1 MTLFSKNWLNNR
13 WINKYFGTSS
23 NGYYVLVS
31 LLLMVCLQIIDSQ
44 NFRFQQDWVQKA
56 EFWRVVTA
64 HWIHFSWQHL
74 LLNSLGLVLIVA
86 IARPAWSIGRWIVY
100 NLLLAI
106 GISML
111 LTWFNPELTWY
122 VGYSGV
128 LFGVFLLA
136 AIELFKTERII
147 ALLLGLGVCIKVVLE
162 QTGSV
167 AVTTSDFIG
176 VPVIIDAHL
185 YGILLALAIT
195 LAFALGNQIYIA
207 ITQLKLKNNV
217 K

>member
-1 MTLFSKNWLNNR
+1 MILSNNSLFKKNLISHYLGASSSWLFVVASL
-13 WINKYFGTSS
+13 I
-23 NGYYVLVS
+23 VMVS
-31 LLLMVCLQIIDSQ
+31 LQIIDSQ
-44 NFRFQQDWVQKA
+44 SFRFQQDWIQKA
-56 EFWRVVTA
+56 EFWRVITA
-64 HWIHFSWQHL
+64 HWIHFNWQHL
-74 LLNSLGLVLIVA
+74 LLNGLGLVLCVA

-111 LTWFNPELTWY
+111 FTWLNPELDWY

-136 AIELFKTERII
+136 AIDLYKTEQVI
-147 ALLLGLGVCIKVVLE
+147 ALLLGIGVCSKVVLE
-162 QTGSV
+162 QTSSV

-185 YGILLALAIT
+185 YGVLLALIM
-195 LAFALGNQIYIA
+195 ALGSQVYTI
-207 ITQLKLKNNV
+207 V
-217 K
+217 R

>member
-1 MTLFSKNWLNNR
+1 MTSFNKDLLNNN
-13 WINKYFGTSS
+13 WINKYIGASAS
-23 NGYYVLVS
+23 WWYVVAS

-56 EFWRVVTA
+56 EFWRIITA
-64 HWIHFSWQHL
+64 HWIHFNWQHL
-74 LLNSLGLVLIVA
+74 LLNGVGLVLCVA
-86 IARPAWSIGRWIVY
+86 IVRPAWSIGRWIVY

-111 LTWFNPELTWY
+111 LTWFNPELDWY

-136 AIELFKTERII
+136 AIDLYKTERVI
-147 ALLLGLGVCIKVVLE
+147 ALLLGMGVCSKVVLE
-162 QTGSV
+162 QTSSV
-167 AVTTSDFIG
+167 TVTTSDFIG
-176 VPVIIDAHL
+176 VPVIIDGHL
-185 YGILLALAIT
+185 YGVLLA
-195 LAFALGNQIYIA
+195 LAFALGNQVYI
-207 ITQLKLKNNV
+207 IVTQSKLKNNV

>member
-1 MTLFSKNWLNNR
+1 MTSFNKDLLNNN
-13 WINKYFGTSS
+13 WINKYIGASAS
-23 NGYYVLVS
+23 WWYVVAS

-56 EFWRVVTA
+56 EFWRIITA
-64 HWIHFSWQHL
+64 HWIHFNWQHL
-74 LLNSLGLVLIVA
+74 LLNGVGLVLCVA
-86 IARPAWSIGRWIVY
+86 IVRPAWSIGRWIVY

-111 LTWFNPELTWY
+111 LTWFNPELDWY

-136 AIELFKTERII
+136 AIDLYKTERVI
-147 ALLLGLGVCIKVVLE
+147 ALLLGMGVCSKVVLE
-162 QTGSV
+162 QTSSV
-167 AVTTSDFIG
+167 TVTTSDFIG
-176 VPVIIDAHL
+176 VPVIIDVHL
-185 YGILLALAIT
+185 YGVLLA
-195 LAFALGNQIYIA
+195 LAFALGNQVYI
-207 ITQLKLKNNV
+207 IVTQSKLKNNV

>member
-1 MTLFSKNWLNNR
+1 MTLFSKNWLNNSG
-13 WINKYFGTSS
+13 INKYFGTSS

-44 NFRFQQDWVQKA
+44 NFRFQQDWFQKA

-64 HWIHFSWQHL
+64 HWIHFNWQHL

-111 LTWFNPELTWY
+111 LTWCNPELNWY
-122 VGYSGV
+122 VGCSGV

-162 QTGSV
+162 QISSV
-167 AVTTSDFIG
+167 TVTTSDFIG

-195 LAFALGNQIYIA
+195 LAFTLGNQIYIA
-207 ITQLKLKNNV
+207 VTQFKLKNNV

>member
-1 MTLFSKNWLNNR
+1 
-13 WINKYFGTSS
+13 
-23 NGYYVLVS
+23 
-31 LLLMVCLQIIDSQ
+31 
-44 NFRFQQDWVQKA
+44 
-56 EFWRVVTA
+56 
-64 HWIHFSWQHL
+64 
-74 LLNSLGLVLIVA
+74 VLIVA